1 MENPAVLFLIIAV
14 TVFATARGLLRWFT
28 TRWRRAVEMAAE
40 PFQLTVVDHMGEP
53 NAAGWVGI
61 IQVRIEV
68 VHQNRG
74 QIATRIAAVPPDLPK
89 NFTLRSGTLRDRLM
103 GEDDL
108 ALGDAAL
115 DSVAVI
121 QGDEGSL
128 RARLDADTRRKL
140 VAALADGLSIVDGEV
155 QWIHK
160 ERLTD
165 GVLLRRCTQ
174 EVVALAQA
182 LSLPEDERTRLLN
195 IVRTDPEISV
205 RRGALGALI
214 DRSLLTPAQQV
225 ELLQA
230 LEPAD
235 RVLMAPPMGA
245 RAWPI
250 LEALVVESKHLTSV
264 RRDAL
269 VALRGIDLHR
279 AIPVAR
285 AAFATSNP
293 GPLTTAALELLA
305 DTAQCPPLAE
315 LAESIELRLP
325 ALRIAVAR
333 CLKHS
338 TEPAEPQLLEL
349 LEDSDDQ
356 VAMAAA
362 ESLAVHGTPAAV
374 APLRA
379 RCKSRELRRVADRT
393 IEQIQQGLGRHLKG
407 GLAIATDRAAG
418 SLGLADGDPQ

>member
-14 TVFATARGLLRWFT
+14 PVFATARGLLRWFT

-68 VHQNRG
+68 VHLPRG
-74 QIATRIAAVPPDLPK
+74 RSATRVVAVPPDLPK
-89 NFTLRSGTLRDRLM
+89 KFTLRSGTLRDRLM

-128 RARLDADTRRKL
+128 RARLDADTRRRL
-140 VAALADGLSIVDGEV
+140 VSALADGLSIVEGEV
-155 QWIHK
+155 QWLHK
-160 ERLTD
+160 DRILD
-165 GVLLRRCTQ
+165 GPLLRRRTQ

-195 IVRTDPEISV
+195 IVRTDPEVSV
-205 RRGALGALI
+205 RRGALGALL
-214 DRSLLTPAQQV
+214 DGGLLTHAQQA
-225 ELLQA
+225 ELLLS
-230 LEPAD
+230 LEPTE
-235 RVLMAPPMGA
+235 RILMAPLVGV
-245 RAWPI
+245 RAWP
-250 LEALVVESKHLTSV
+250 LMEALVVEPKHLTAV

-269 VALRGIDLHR
+269 LVLRGFDRHR

-285 AAFATSNP
+285 TAFATSNP

-333 CLKHS
+333 CLQHS
-338 TEPAEPQLLEL
+338 AEPAEPQLLEL
-349 LEDSDDQ
+349 LEDSDDF
-356 VAMAAA
+356 VAVAAA

-374 APLRA
+374 VPLRA
-379 RCKSRELRRVADRT
+379 RCKSRELRRVAERS

-407 GLAIATDRAAG
+407 GLAIATDGAAG
-418 SLGLADGDPQ
+418 SLGLAEEDPQ